1 MAMRLLS
8 VKECKGIYGLSRI
21 ALINHEKKGP
31 IKPLTEKR
39 SESNFITV
47 ECLLAFDKDED
58 KGQVLTLMRKF
69 SSMVRFAYKRLMEEA
84 ERKELKK
91 LLSRKYGIN
100 TRYSDDAI
108 LLAKQ
113 NLDSCVERRQN
124 PKKLVFGS
132 RELFEQLKKKHLT
145 GKRRDEIRQKWEE
158 RRYGILQSR
167 GDKSKEGNLNLR
179 LVNLN
184 NQWHL
189 RINLGNGEYV
199 WAKVIRSAKRKTDKW
214 LGFIS
219 DIEHAEKTGDWFPYT
234 VRLKLRNGKIYAQ
247 FSKEEKLPE
256 VTITKDNGVVG
267 IDINA
272 YPFHLA
278 LVHTTKDGNLE
289 KYERIS
295 LDKLLEGDS
304 EKRTYLSWQT
314 AHLVV
319 EIAKR
324 EKKAI
329 VVENLENL
337 PMGKRG
343 DGLPKLRQKLQ
354 KWVYKGLLQKIEIVA
369 RRNGIQVIK
378 VNPAYTSIIG
388 KLKYAPLYNIDKD
401 TAGAYVIARRGLG
414 FKETLPKNYQKLL
427 KDAEFLSY
435 SLARFEDRIARLR
448 KEIGEEKNEYKRNKL
463 RSDLRRLKG
472 ELNLLLRSLSDSG
485 ESESATQ
492 QTVNRKMERVRGRA
506 QALQKSWQVLS
517 VALAFSCLESF
528 RDLSP
533 LKRIILTRDWAG
545 VAKRNGPVPL
555 PGQGTNAL
563 NMYSFVQFR

>member
-1 MAMRLLS
+1 L
-8 VKECKGIYGLSRI
+8 VKY
-21 ALINHEKKGP
+21 EKKEP
-31 IKPLTEKR
+31 IKPLTGKK
-39 SESNFITV
+39 SESDFVTV

-58 KGQVLTLMRKF
+58 KERVLSTVRKF
-69 SSMVRFAYKRLMEEA
+69 SSMIRFAYKRLLERD

-113 NLDSCVERRQN
+113 NLDSCVERGQN

-132 RELFEQLKKKHLT
+132 RTLFEQLNKKHLT
-145 GKRRDEIRQKWEE
+145 GKRREELRQKWEE
-158 RRYGILQSR
+158 RRYGILYSR
-167 GDKSKEGNLNLR
+167 GDKSLQGNVNLR

-199 WAKVIRSAKRKTDKW
+199 WAKVIRTARRKTDKW
-214 LGFIS
+214 TSFVSSL
-219 DIEHAEKTGDWFPYT
+219 EHAEKTGDWFPYT
-234 VRLKLRNGKIYAQ
+234 VRLKLRNGKVYAQ
-247 FSKEEKLPE
+247 FSKEEKFPE
-256 VTITKDNGVVG
+256 VTITKDNGVIG

-289 KYERIS
+289 KYERLS
-295 LDKLLEGDS
+295 LDNLLEGNS
-304 EKRTYLSWQT
+304 EKREYLSWQT
-314 AHLVV
+314 AHHVIG
-319 EIAKR
+319 IAKR
-324 EKKAI
+324 EGKAI
-329 VVENLENL
+329 VVENLEKL
-337 PMGKRG
+337 PKGKRG

-369 RRNGIQVIK
+369 KRNGIQVIK

-414 FKETLPKNYQKLL
+414 FKERLPKNYRKLL
-427 KDAEFLSY
+427 KDTEFLFY
-435 SLARFEDRIARLR
+435 SVARVEDRIAKLR
-448 KEIGEEKNEYKRNKL
+448 KEIEAEKNEYKRNKL

-472 ELNLLLRSLSDSG
+472 ELKLLIKFLSGSG

-492 QTVNRKMERVRGRA
+492 QTVNRKMERVRGLTHVR
-506 QALQKSWQVLS
+506 QKSWQVLS

-528 RDLSP
+528 RDFSP
-533 LKRIILTRDWAG
+533 LKRVILTRDWVGA
-545 VAKRNGPVPL
+545 AKRASPSL
-555 PGQGTNAL
+555 PGQGTTVL
-563 NMYSFVQFR
+563 NMYSFV

>member
-1 MAMRLLS
+1 MKFRDI
-8 VKECKGIYGLSRI
+8 KECKGTYGLSRM
-21 ALINHEKKGP
+21 ALVNYEKKGT
-31 IKPLTEKR
+31 IKPLTGKK
-39 SESNFITV
+39 SESDFVTV

-58 KGQVLTLMRKF
+58 KERVLSTVRKF
-69 SSMVRFAYKRLMEEA
+69 SSMIRFAYKRLLERD

-113 NLDSCVERRQN
+113 NLDSCVERGQN

-132 RELFEQLKKKHLT
+132 RTLFEQLNKKHLT
-145 GKRRDEIRQKWEE
+145 GKRREELRQKWEE
-158 RRYGILQSR
+158 RRYGILYSR
-167 GDKSKEGNLNLR
+167 GDKSLQGNVNLR

-199 WAKVIRSAKRKTDKW
+199 WAKVIRTARRKTDKW
-214 LGFIS
+214 TSFVSSL
-219 DIEHAEKTGDWFPYT
+219 EHAEKTGDWFPYT
-234 VRLKLRNGKIYAQ
+234 VRLKLRNGKVYAQ
-247 FSKEEKLPE
+247 FSKEEKFPE
-256 VTITKDNGVVG
+256 VTITKDNGVIG

-289 KYERIS
+289 KYERLS
-295 LDKLLEGDS
+295 LDNLLEGNS
-304 EKRTYLSWQT
+304 EKREYLSWQT
-314 AHLVV
+314 AHHVIG
-319 EIAKR
+319 IAKR
-324 EKKAI
+324 EGKAI
-329 VVENLENL
+329 VVENLEKL
-337 PMGKRG
+337 PKGKRG

-369 RRNGIQVIK
+369 KRNGIQVIK

-414 FKETLPKNYQKLL
+414 FKERLPKNYRKLL
-427 KDAEFLSY
+427 KDTEFLFY
-435 SLARFEDRIARLR
+435 SVARVEDRIAKLR
-448 KEIGEEKNEYKRNKL
+448 KEIEAEKNEYKRNKL

-472 ELNLLLRSLSDSG
+472 ELKLLIKFLSGSG

-492 QTVNRKMERVRGRA
+492 QTVNRKMERVRGLTHVR
-506 QALQKSWQVLS
+506 QKSWQVLS

-528 RDLSP
+528 RDFSP
-533 LKRIILTRDWAG
+533 LKRVILTRDWVGA
-545 VAKRNGPVPL
+545 AKRASPSL
-555 PGQGTNAL
+555 PGQGTTVL
-563 NMYSFVQFR
+563 NMYSFV

>member
-1 MAMRLLS
+1 MKFRDI
-8 VKECKGIYGLSRI
+8 KECKGTYGLSRM
-21 ALINHEKKGP
+21 ALVNYEKKGT
-31 IKPLTEKR
+31 IKPLTGKK
-39 SESNFITV
+39 SESDFVTV

-58 KGQVLTLMRKF
+58 KERVLSTVRKF
-69 SSMVRFAYKRLMEEA
+69 SSMIRFAYKRLLERD

-113 NLDSCVERRQN
+113 NLDSCVERGQN

-132 RELFEQLKKKHLT
+132 RTLFEQLNKKHLT
-145 GKRRDEIRQKWEE
+145 GKRREELRQKWEE
-158 RRYGILQSR
+158 RRYGILYSR
-167 GDKSKEGNLNLR
+167 GDKSLQGNVNLR

-199 WAKVIRSAKRKTDKW
+199 WAKVIRTARRKTDKW
-214 LGFIS
+214 TSFVSSL
-219 DIEHAEKTGDWFPYT
+219 EHAEKTGDWFPYT
-234 VRLKLRNGKIYAQ
+234 VRLKLRNGKVYAQ
-247 FSKEEKLPE
+247 FSKEEKFPE
-256 VTITKDNGVVG
+256 VTITKDNGVIG

-289 KYERIS
+289 KYERLS
-295 LDKLLEGDS
+295 LDNLLEGNS
-304 EKRTYLSWQT
+304 EKREYLSWQT
-314 AHLVV
+314 AHHVIG
-319 EIAKR
+319 IAKR
-324 EKKAI
+324 EGKAI
-329 VVENLENL
+329 VVENLEKL
-337 PMGKRG
+337 PKGKRG

-369 RRNGIQVIK
+369 KRNGIQVIK

-414 FKETLPKNYQKLL
+414 FKERLPKNYRKLL
-427 KDAEFLSY
+427 KDTEFLFY
-435 SLARFEDRIARLR
+435 SVARVEDRIAKLR
-448 KEIGEEKNEYKRNKL
+448 KEIEAEKNEYKRNKL

-472 ELNLLLRSLSDSG
+472 ELKLLIKFLSGSG

-492 QTVNRKMERVRGRA
+492 QTVNRKMERVRGLTHVR
-506 QALQKSWQVLS
+506 QKSWQVLS

-528 RDLSP
+528 RDFSP
-533 LKRIILTRDWAG
+533 LKRVILTRDWVGA
-545 VAKRNGPVPL
+545 AKRNGLVPPYL
-555 PGQGTNAL
+555 VKGRL
-563 NMYSFVQFR
+563 Y

>member
-1 MAMRLLS
+1 M
-8 VKECKGIYGLSRI
+8 
-21 ALINHEKKGP
+21 
-31 IKPLTEKR
+31 LTENK

-47 ECLLAFDKDED
+47 KCLLAFDKDED
-58 KGQVLTLMRKF
+58 KGRVLTLMRKF
-69 SSMVRFAYKRLMEEA
+69 SSMVRFAYKRLLDGA

-108 LLAKQ
+108 LLAQ
-113 NLDSCVERRQN
+113 QTLESCIEREQN
-124 PKKLVFGS
+124 PKKIIFGS
-132 RELFEQLKKKHLT
+132 RKLFEQLKKKHLT
-145 GKRRDEIRQKWEE
+145 GKRRETLRQKWEE
-158 RRYGILQSR
+158 RRYGILYSR
-167 GDKSKEGNLNLR
+167 GDKSLRGNLNLR

-199 WAKVIRSAKRKTDKW
+199 WARVIRSAKRKTDKW
-214 LGFIS
+214 IDFIS
-219 DIEHAEKTGDWFPYT
+219 SLEHAEKTGDWFPYT

-247 FSKEEKLPE
+247 FSREEKLPE
-256 VTITKDNGVVG
+256 VTITKDNGIIG

-278 LVHTTKDGNLE
+278 LVHTAKDGNLE

-295 LDKLLEGDS
+295 LEKLLEGSS
-304 EKRTYLSWQT
+304 EKREYLSWQV
-314 AHLVV
+314 AHQVV

-324 EKKAI
+324 ERKAI
-329 VVENLENL
+329 VVENLEKL
-337 PMGKRG
+337 PKGKRG

-354 KWVYKGLLQKIEIVA
+354 KWVYKALMQKIEIVA
-369 RRNGIQVIK
+369 RRNGIQVVK

-414 FKETLPKNYQKLL
+414 FKERLPKNYRKLL
-427 KDAEFLSY
+427 KDNEFLFY
-435 SLARFEDRIARLR
+435 SVARIEDRISRLR
-448 KEIGEEKNEYKRNKL
+448 KEIGEERNKYKRNKL

-472 ELNLLLRSLSDSG
+472 KLEFLLKFLSGSG

-492 QTVNRKMERVRGRA
+492 QTVNRKMERVRSLTHVR
-506 QALQKSWQVLS
+506 QKSWQVLF
-517 VALAFSCLESF
+517 VALAFFCLESF

-533 LKRIILTRDWAG
+533 LKRVILLRDWAG
-545 VAKRNGPVPL
+545 VAKRASPSL

-563 NMYSFVQFR
+563 NMYSFV

>member
-1 MAMRLLS
+1 MLA
-8 VKECKGIYGLSRI
+8 
-21 ALINHEKKGP
+21 EKK
-31 IKPLTEKR
+31 
-39 SESNFITV
+39 SNSNFVTV

-58 KGQVLTLMRKF
+58 KGRVLTLMRKF
-69 SSMVRFAYKRLMEEA
+69 SSMVRFAYKRLLEGA

-108 LLAKQ
+108 LLAQ
-113 NLDSCVERRQN
+113 QTLESCIEREQN
-124 PKKLVFGS
+124 PKKLIFGS
-132 RELFEQLKKKHLT
+132 RKLFEQLKKKHLT
-145 GKRRDEIRQKWEE
+145 GKSREKLRQKWEE
-158 RRYGILQSR
+158 RRYGVLYSR
-167 GDKSKEGNLNLR
+167 GEKSKEGNLNIR

-184 NQWHL
+184 NQWYL

-199 WAKVIRSAKRKTDKW
+199 WAKVVRSATRKTDKW
-214 LGFIS
+214 ISFIS
-219 DIEHAEKTGDWFPYT
+219 SLEHAEKTGDWFPYT

-256 VTITKDNGVVG
+256 VSITKDNSVIG

-295 LDKLLEGDS
+295 LDKLLEGSS
-304 EKRTYLSWQT
+304 EKREYLSWQT
-314 AHLVV
+314 AHQVV

-324 EKKAI
+324 ERKAI

-337 PMGKRG
+337 PEGKRG

-354 KWVYKGLLQKIEIVA
+354 KWMYKGLLQKIEIVA

-378 VNPAYTSIIG
+378 VNPAHTSIIG

-414 FKETLPKNYQKLL
+414 FKERLPKNYKELL
-427 KDAEFLSY
+427 KDKDFLSY
-435 SLARFEDRIARLR
+435 AIAKTEDKIAKLKQEVRN
-448 KEIGEEKNEYKRNKL
+448 EKNAYKRN
-463 RSDLRRLKG
+463 RLKSALWKTRK
-472 ELNLLLRSLSDSG
+472 ELDLLLRYLQESG
-485 ESESATQ
+485 ESESAAQ
-492 QTVNRKMERVRGRA
+492 QTVNRKMERVRGLTHVR
-506 QALQKSWQVLS
+506 QKSWQVLS
-517 VALAFSCLESF
+517 VALAFSCLESL
-528 RDLSP
+528 RDFSP
-533 LKRIILTRDWAG
+533 LKRVILVRDWVGA
-545 VAKRNGPVPL
+545 AKPNGLVPL
-555 PGQGTNAL
+555 PGQGTTGL
-563 NMYSFVQFR
+563 NMYSFV